1 MQQAQQDSLVFTG
14 FLNHFKWNESGN
26 SAFVFL
32 SIGVQDQ
39 QGQTQY
45 QSIPMTVTK
54 KPAQMLEK
62 HFGLVQAGKQSG
74 QRHSVLVQVYSGR
87 IGSYAPMVN
96 NQEQFPIV
104 QITAFRALVI
114 SADAAKNVI
123 DDSENYGQ
131 QQQGGFAPQQ
141 QAPQQQAPHQQAPHQ
156 QAPHQQAPQQQA
168 PQQQA
173 PQQQAPQQQGGFAP
187 QQQAP
192 QQQGGFAP
200 QQQAPQ
206 QQGGFAPQQQA
217 PQQQGSGFPQESNI
231 VMDDDDDI
239 PF

>member
-168 PQQQA
+168 PQQQ
-173 PQQQAPQQQGGFAP
+173 
-187 QQQAP
+187 
-192 QQQGGFAP
+192 GGFAP